1 MMSTAS
7 TVRKWCLLAV
17 VGFLL
22 LEVVEPA
29 TLLGRVQDD
38 DVVVRDGEDGN
49 AGDAQDSRPSFTVY
63 DYLAV
68 AFMLVISIGIG
79 VFYGWFEE
87 KGTSGATGGEAG
99 GSSDDFLLG
108 SGMSLFPVTLSL
120 TTSFITAIELLGN
133 PSEMFFNGTQF
144 SLIVISM
151 VLVVPIAV
159 RVFYPIYYKLEVT
172 SCYEYLGM
180 RFDKRIRVFGAV
192 LYILQCRPYLVAKRS
207 SSSASSRCGD
217 GTNRHEVILLLPL
230 VQQACDEL
238 SVRDGLQEPWNRK
251 GTLFQML
258 FYTSV
263 AVLAPAIALS
273 EATGLN
279 RYIAVVLIYF
289 VCIFYSSQGGMKA
302 VVIADTFQ
310 ACVLLLSLILIL
322 ALGTH
327 YSAGLSTVFSRAS
340 EHDRIEFFNFD
351 PNPTTRHSVFSVIIG
366 GFFYW
371 TSMFCTNQASVQ
383 KCMSLKSLKTAKL
396 ALYFSLLGLI
406 AVFLMNFYTGLMT
419 FAHYS
424 DCDPLAAGQITA
436 KDQLL
441 PFYVMDVF
449 GHIKFMTGIFVAGIF
464 AASLGTVAAAL
475 NSLAAVTC
483 EDLLVSGMEVKI
495 PDGKGALYAKW
506 MSLGFGLVSFGLVF
520 VVERLGGI
528 LQATLTL
535 NGLIGGVTLGLFS
548 LGIFF
553 RRANSKGAML
563 GGILSLVLV
572 IAVGVLAQVNNE
584 EPLPLPS
591 SIEGCNATISFHGK
605 HEGYA
610 YEIEPSDGSV
620 SMALRQHPDGTVT
633 LEHLLA
639 IGDGWHGDEL
649 EKNFY
654 RLSDEGTTSQ
664 SHIDVHKSSIRQEDT
679 SDDTSSWFA
688 AIYRISYMWYS
699 CLGTLL
705 TVIFG
710 ILISLCTGDEGCLP
724 CWSRSSFTGSELP
737 TASTTATSTTIP
749 SKKSLSS
756 ASGGGEEKSKPK
768 LSIGSMAPL
777 ALMLRTSVTLS
788 PTGGRRSAPS
798 KESLANEASIG
809 SSVASIFSLGQQT
822 TTSELEGSTCSEEEY
837 TNRKPAPE
845 TETGASARSATIGAS
860 FPTTYGSLKVERDRF

>member
-1 MMSTAS
+1 MAS
-7 TVRKWCLLAV
+7 YCRFLLVVLLAGV
-17 VGFLL
+17 ALGQPDSIRS
-22 LEVVEPA
+22 EP
-29 TLLGRVQDD
+29 T
-38 DVVVRDGEDGN
+38 DG
-49 AGDAQDSRPSFTVY
+49 SRPTFTVY

-79 VFYGWFEE
+79 VFYGWFE
-87 KGTSGATGGEAG
+87 KRGSSGADPAGGE
-99 GSSDDFLLG
+99 SSDDFLLG

-133 PSEMFFNGTQF
+133 PAEMFFSGTQF
-144 SLIVISM
+144 ALIVISM
-151 VLVVPIAV
+151 VLVVPVAV
-159 RVFYPIYYKLEVT
+159 KVFYPIYFKLDVT

-180 RFDKRIRVFGAV
+180 RFDKRIRTFGAV
-192 LYILQCRPYLVAKRS
+192 LYIL
-207 SSSASSRCGD
+207 
-217 GTNRHEVILLLPL
+217 
-230 VQQACDEL
+230 
-238 SVRDGLQEPWNRK
+238 
-251 GTLFQML
+251 QML

-279 RYIAVVLIYF
+279 KYIAVVLIYF

-327 YSAGLSTVFSRAS
+327 YSAGLSDVFSRAA

-436 KDQLL
+436 PDQLL

-449 GHIKFMTGIFVAGIF
+449 GHIKFMAGIFVAGIF

-483 EDLLVSGMEVKI
+483 EDLLVSGMELKI
-495 PDGKGALYAKW
+495 PAGKGALYAKW

-553 RRANSKGAML
+553 RRANSKGAMI
-563 GGILSLVLV
+563 GGIVSLVLV
-572 IAVGVLAQVNNE
+572 IAVGVLAQLNNG
-584 EPLPLPS
+584 PTAPLPS
-591 SIEGCNATISFHGK
+591 SVEGCNATLPLDGRLHAGGF
-605 HEGYA
+605 A
-610 YEIEPSDGSV
+610 YDIEPADGAV
-620 SMALRQHPDGTVT
+620 SLALQHHIDDGTVT
-633 LEHLLA
+633 HLLSIA
-639 IGDGWHGDEL
+639 TKDGWNGQGMEQH
-649 EKNFY
+649 FY
-654 RLSDEGTTSQ
+654 RLAGEDAASPDASSDVPKLSTT
-664 SHIDVHKSSIRQEDT
+664 RQ
-679 SDDTSSWFA
+679 DDGSSSWFA
-688 AIYRISYMWYS
+688 SVYQISYMWYS

-705 TVIFG
+705 TVILG
-710 ILISLCTGDEGCLP
+710 LLISLLTANEPPFAGSCF
-724 CWSRSSFTGSELP
+724 SRSTIAIESELP
-737 TASTTATSTTIP
+737 TTDANPCAS
-749 SKKSLSS
+749 SKKDSLQCVVVS
-756 ASGGGEEKSKPK
+756 GGEEKRTPAAK
-768 LSIGSMAPL
+768 LSVGSMAPL
-777 ALMLRTSVTLS
+777 ALMMRTSVKLT
-788 PTGGRRSAPS
+788 PAGGARPL
-798 KESLANEASIG
+798 ENDASIG
-809 SSVASIFSLGQQT
+809 SSQASIYSLGQQT
-822 TTSELEGSTCSEEEY
+822 VTSELDGSSTEEEHCGGRGELDRSVSSIS
-837 TNRKPAPE
+837 TTQSPMKVE
-845 TETGASARSATIGAS
+845 TE
-860 FPTTYGSLKVERDRF
+860 RF

>member
-1 MMSTAS
+1 MAIGGRMYL
-7 TVRKWCLLAV
+7 VAV
-17 VGFLL
+17 VLIALTSAFQ
-22 LEVVEPA
+22 PA
-29 TLLGRVQDD
+29 VAQEETDD
-38 DVVVRDGEDGN
+38 ET
-49 AGDAQDSRPSFTVY
+49 SRSFTAY
-63 DYLAV
+63 DYVAV
-68 AFMLVISIGIG
+68 GAMLVISIGIG
-79 VFYGWFEE
+79 VFYGWFEK
-87 KGTSGATGGEAG
+87 KGSSGSAEDGGATAG
-99 GSSDDFLLG
+99 ASSDDFLLG

-151 VLVVPIAV
+151 VLVVPVAV
-159 RVFYPIYYKLEVT
+159 KVFYPIYYKLEVT

-192 LYILQCRPYLVAKRS
+192 LYIL
-207 SSSASSRCGD
+207 
-217 GTNRHEVILLLPL
+217 
-230 VQQACDEL
+230 
-238 SVRDGLQEPWNRK
+238 
-251 GTLFQML
+251 QML

-322 ALGTH
+322 ALGSH
-327 YSAGLSTVFSRAS
+327 YSAGLPDVFSRAS

-351 PNPTTRHSVFSVIIG
+351 PNPTTRHTVFSVIIG

-371 TSMFCTNQASVQ
+371 TSLFCTNQASVQ
-383 KCMSLKSLKTAKL
+383 KCMSLKSLKTAKR

-441 PFYVMDVF
+441 PYYVMDVF

-475 NSLAAVTC
+475 NSLAAVTS
-483 EDLLVSGMEVKI
+483 EDLLVTGMQVKI
-495 PDGKGALYAKW
+495 PEGKGALYAKW

-553 RRANSKGAML
+553 RRANSKGAMF
-563 GGILSLVLV
+563 GGITALVLV
-572 IAVGVLAQVNNE
+572 IVVGVLAQLNNE
-584 EPLPLPS
+584 DPVPLPTS
-591 SIEGCNATISFHGK
+591 VEGCSAGGSSWDNRQSL
-605 HEGYA
+605 GY
-610 YEIEPSDGSV
+610 EVHPMGESV
-620 SMALRQHPDGTVT
+620 SLALKLNAGADQHGAV
-633 LEHLLA
+633 ESLLK
-639 IGDGWHGDEL
+639 IVGHGDWSGRDSEQH
-649 EKNFY
+649 FY
-654 RLSDEGTTSQ
+654 RLSSEESPVQSTTDYGE
-664 SHIDVHKSSIRQEDT
+664 DVKALARQNGDT
-679 SDDTSSWFA
+679 DDDSSWFA
-688 AIYRISYMWYS
+688 AVYGISYMWYS

-705 TVIFG
+705 TLLFG
-710 ILISLCTGDEGCLP
+710 IIISLATSDEPLGC
-724 CWSRSSFTGSELP
+724 CSSRNSSSLQSELP
-737 TASTTATSTTIP
+737 TTVVPNSVS
-749 SKKSLSS
+749 SKDAMESPDKKRS
-756 ASGGGEEKSKPK
+756 K
-768 LSIGSMAPL
+768 LSVGSMAPL
-777 ALMLRTSVTLS
+777 AMMMRTSVTLS
-788 PTGGRRSAPS
+788 PCASPRRLQPKESPSNGASVDSSMASVFSVDQQTISSELGSYTEEDRREDVRRAATGLSSAP
-798 KESLANEASIG
+798 
-809 SSVASIFSLGQQT
+809 
-822 TTSELEGSTCSEEEY
+822 GST
-837 TNRKPAPE
+837 
-845 TETGASARSATIGAS
+845 
-860 FPTTYGSLKVERDRF
+860 FPSTVSMKVESERF

>member
-1 MMSTAS
+1 MALGGRMYL
-7 TVRKWCLLAV
+7 VVAV
-17 VGFLL
+17 LIALTSPFQ
-22 LEVVEPA
+22 PA
-29 TLLGRVQDD
+29 MAQEETDD
-38 DVVVRDGEDGN
+38 ET
-49 AGDAQDSRPSFTVY
+49 SRTFTVY
-63 DYLAV
+63 DYVAV
-68 AFMLVISIGIG
+68 GAMLVISIGIG
-79 VFYGWFEE
+79 VFYGWFEK
-87 KGTSGATGGEAG
+87 KGSTGSAEDGGATAG
-99 GSSDDFLLG
+99 ASSNDFLLG

-151 VLVVPIAV
+151 VLVVPVAV
-159 RVFYPIYYKLEVT
+159 KVFYPIYYKLEVT

-192 LYILQCRPYLVAKRS
+192 LYIL
-207 SSSASSRCGD
+207 
-217 GTNRHEVILLLPL
+217 
-230 VQQACDEL
+230 
-238 SVRDGLQEPWNRK
+238 
-251 GTLFQML
+251 QML

-322 ALGTH
+322 ALGSH
-327 YSAGLSTVFSRAS
+327 YSAALPDVFSRAS

-351 PNPTTRHSVFSVIIG
+351 PNPTTRHTVWSVIIG

-371 TSMFCTNQASVQ
+371 TSLFCTNQASVQ
-383 KCMSLKSLKTAKL
+383 KCMSLKSLKTAKR

-441 PFYVMDVF
+441 PYYVMDVF

-475 NSLAAVTC
+475 NSLAAVTS
-483 EDLLVSGMEVKI
+483 EDLLVTGMEVKI
-495 PDGKGALYAKW
+495 PEGKGALYAKW

-553 RRANSKGAML
+553 RRANSKGAMF
-563 GGILSLVLV
+563 GGITALVLV
-572 IAVGVLAQVNNE
+572 IVVGVLAQLNNE
-584 EPLPLPS
+584 EPVPLPTS
-591 SIEGCNATISFHGK
+591 VEGCNAGASAWDNQQGL
-605 HEGYA
+605 GY
-610 YEIEPSDGSV
+610 EVHPVGESV
-620 SMALRQHPDGTVT
+620 SLALKLNAGVDPDSLLNIVRHEDWSGRDSEQH
-633 LEHLLA
+633 
-639 IGDGWHGDEL
+639 
-649 EKNFY
+649 FY
-654 RLSDEGTTSQ
+654 RLSSEESPMQSTTDYGG
-664 SHIDVHKSSIRQEDT
+664 DVKASARQD
-679 SDDTSSWFA
+679 DDTDDDSSWFA
-688 AIYRISYMWYS
+688 AVYGISYMWYS

-705 TVIFG
+705 TLLFG
-710 ILISLCTGDEGCLP
+710 IIISLLTSDEPLGWCAGRNSASLQ
-724 CWSRSSFTGSELP
+724 SELP
-737 TASTTATSTTIP
+737 STVTQNGVP
-749 SKKSLSS
+749 SKDPIESPGKKRS
-756 ASGGGEEKSKPK
+756 K
-768 LSIGSMAPL
+768 LSVGSMAPL
-777 ALMLRTSVTLS
+777 AMMMRTSVTLS
-788 PTGGRRSAPS
+788 PSASPRRLQPKESASNGASVDSSMASVFSVDQQTISSELGSYTEEDWREDVRRAAGGLSSAP
-798 KESLANEASIG
+798 
-809 SSVASIFSLGQQT
+809 
-822 TTSELEGSTCSEEEY
+822 GST
-837 TNRKPAPE
+837 
-845 TETGASARSATIGAS
+845 
-860 FPTTYGSLKVERDRF
+860 FPSTVSMKVESERF

>member
-1 MMSTAS
+1 MAS
-7 TVRKWCLLAV
+7 YCQYLLVVLLAGV
-17 VGFLL
+17 ALGQP
-22 LEVVEPA
+22 ESIRTEP
-29 TLLGRVQDD
+29 TD
-38 DVVVRDGEDGN
+38 
-49 AGDAQDSRPSFTVY
+49 DSRPTFTVY

-79 VFYGWFEE
+79 VFYGWFE
-87 KGTSGATGGEAG
+87 KRGSSGVDAAGGE
-99 GSSDDFLLG
+99 SSDDFLLG

-133 PSEMFFNGTQF
+133 PAEMFFSGTQF

-151 VLVVPIAV
+151 VLVVPVAV
-159 RVFYPIYYKLEVT
+159 KVFYPIYYKLDVT

-180 RFDKRIRVFGAV
+180 RFDKRIRTFGAV
-192 LYILQCRPYLVAKRS
+192 LYIL
-207 SSSASSRCGD
+207 
-217 GTNRHEVILLLPL
+217 
-230 VQQACDEL
+230 
-238 SVRDGLQEPWNRK
+238 
-251 GTLFQML
+251 QML

-279 RYIAVVLIYF
+279 KYIAVVLIYF

-327 YSAGLSTVFSRAS
+327 YSAGLSDVFSRAA

-436 KDQLL
+436 PDQLL

-449 GHIKFMTGIFVAGIF
+449 GHIKFMAGIFVAGIF

-483 EDLLVSGMEVKI
+483 EDLLVSGMELKI
-495 PDGKGALYAKW
+495 PAGKGALYAKW

-553 RRANSKGAML
+553 RRANSKGAMI
-563 GGILSLVLV
+563 GGIVSLVLV
-572 IAVGVLAQVNNE
+572 IAVGVLAQLNNE
-584 EPLPLPS
+584 PTAPLPS
-591 SIEGCNATISFHGK
+591 SVEGCNATLSLDGRLHSGGF
-605 HEGYA
+605 A
-610 YEIEPSDGSV
+610 YDIEPADGAV
-620 SMALRQHPDGTVT
+620 SLALQHHVDDGTVT
-633 LEHLLA
+633 HLLSIA
-639 IGDGWHGDEL
+639 TKDGWNGQGMEQ
-649 EKNFY
+649 NFY
-654 RLSDEGTTSQ
+654 RLASEDAASSDASSDVSMLSTTT
-664 SHIDVHKSSIRQEDT
+664 RQEDG
-679 SDDTSSWFA
+679 SSSWFA
-688 AIYRISYMWYS
+688 SVYQISYMWYS

-705 TVIFG
+705 TVILGLLVSLLTSDEPSFG
-710 ILISLCTGDEGCLP
+710 SCF
-724 CWSRSSFTGSELP
+724 SRSTTATESELP
-737 TASTTATSTTIP
+737 TTDANPSASSKKDSLQCVVVSGGEGKRTTA
-749 SKKSLSS
+749 
-756 ASGGGEEKSKPK
+756 AK
-768 LSIGSMAPL
+768 LSVGSMAPL
-777 ALMLRTSVTLS
+777 ALMMRTSVKLT
-788 PTGGRRSAPS
+788 PAGGARPL
-798 KESLANEASIG
+798 ENDASIG
-809 SSVASIFSLGQQT
+809 SSQASIYSLGQQT
-822 TTSELEGSTCSEEEY
+822 VTSELDGSSTEEERGGLDRSMSSIPP
-837 TNRKPAPE
+837 TQSPMRVE
-845 TETGASARSATIGAS
+845 TE
-860 FPTTYGSLKVERDRF
+860 RF

>member
-1 MMSTAS
+1 MSGVSAQWWS
-7 TVRKWCLLAV
+7 LVVILLVGVSV
-17 VGFLL
+17 VS
-22 LEVVEPA
+22 VVESA
-29 TLLGRVQDD
+29 TIGALAGR
-38 DVVVRDGEDGN
+38 
-49 AGDAQDSRPSFTVY
+49 DSESDESRQQSEEETITGKASFTAY
-63 DYLAV
+63 DYVAV
-68 AFMLVISIGIG
+68 GVMLVISIGIG
-79 VFYGWFEE
+79 VFYGFFE
-87 KGTSGATGGEAG
+87 KKSGTDGSDS

-151 VLVVPIAV
+151 ALVVPVAV
-159 RVFYPIYYKLEVT
+159 KVFYPIYFKLEVT

-192 LYILQCRPYLVAKRS
+192 LYVL
-207 SSSASSRCGD
+207 
-217 GTNRHEVILLLPL
+217 
-230 VQQACDEL
+230 
-238 SVRDGLQEPWNRK
+238 
-251 GTLFQML
+251 QML

-310 ACVLLLSLILIL
+310 ACVLLLSLVLIL

-327 YSAGLSTVFSRAS
+327 YSAGLSDVFSRAS
-340 EHDRIEFFNFD
+340 DHGRIEFFNFD
-351 PNPTTRHSVFSVIIG
+351 PDPTTRHSVFSVIIG

-383 KCMSLKSLKTAKL
+383 KCMSLKSLQTAKL

-449 GHIKFMTGIFVAGIF
+449 GHIKFMAGIFVAGIF

-483 EDLLVSGMEVKI
+483 EDLLVSGMKMKI

-520 VVERLGGI
+520 IVERLGGI

-553 RRANSKGAML
+553 RRANGKGAML
-563 GGILSLVLV
+563 GGIIALVLV
-572 IAVGVLAQVNNE
+572 VVIGVLAQVNNE
-584 EPLPLPS
+584 EPPPLS
-591 SIEGCNATISFHGK
+591 SSVDGCNATAAWDRQDF
-605 HEGYA
+605 A
-610 YEIEPSDGSV
+610 YETEPSGGEGLFMALQHHPDQDGALGSV
-620 SMALRQHPDGTVT
+620 LTIALQKSWNG
-633 LEHLLA
+633 E
-639 IGDGWHGDEL
+639 EL
-649 EKNFY
+649 DNNFY
-654 RLSDEGTTSQ
+654 RLSGEDGSPESSPSRRDVVKTSF
-664 SHIDVHKSSIRQEDT
+664 RQTD
-679 SDDTSSWFA
+679 SPDDSSSWFA
-688 AIYRISYMWYS
+688 PVYRISYMWYS
-699 CLGTLL
+699 CLGTVL
-705 TVIFG
+705 TMLFG
-710 ILISLCTGDEGCLP
+710 IIISFLTEEDSFARGLCCGEPATE
-724 CWSRSSFTGSELP
+724 SELP
-737 TASTTATSTTIP
+737 CPNTNQRMGTQGS
-749 SKKSLSS
+749 
-756 ASGGGEEKSKPK
+756 EKSIPPTDEKQPK
-768 LSIGSMAPL
+768 LSVASMAPL
-777 ALMLRTSVTLS
+777 ALMMRTSVKLS
-788 PTGGRRSAPS
+788 PSGGKSQKVSP
-798 KESLANEASIG
+798 NEASIG
-809 SSVASIFSLGQQT
+809 SSMSSVFSLDQVT
-822 TTSELEGSTCSEEEY
+822 LSSELGLYTDQEMDRREPLPQVTGSEPT
-837 TNRKPAPE
+837 APE
-845 TETGASARSATIGAS
+845 SEAMANNGTSHLAL
-860 FPTTYGSLKVERDRF
+860 PSLRVERERF